1 MLSYCFCNNNSR
13 KVVVNRLVKL
23 RSYNFNGYCK
33 QTHERKKR
41 LHEHV
46 WTKHVNHKENILKS
60 DNIKDAHIYSLIH
73 KLNGSQFGKLIEN
86 YIIETYNYKKTNDHN
101 KGDCYKNGYN
111 YEIKTSLGG
120 KTGKKFN
127 YVQIRVS
134 HMISYYIL
142 MAYYLDCYNLNDE
155 GELYIFKVP
164 NHEIKKLILDY
175 GEYSHGSKKNNGEI
189 TLKSL
194 NSLDNR
200 FEYSLRPKYGD
211 KCWNE
216 LQLFKISESDL

>member
-1 MLSYCFCNNNSR
+1 
-13 KVVVNRLVKL
+13 
-23 RSYNFNGYCK
+23 
-33 QTHERKKR
+33 
-41 LHEHV
+41 
-46 WTKHVNHKENILKS
+46 
-60 DNIKDAHIYSLIH
+60 
-73 KLNGSQFGKLIEN
+73 
-86 YIIETYNYKKTNDHN
+86 
-101 KGDCYKNGYN
+101 
-111 YEIKTSLGG
+111 
-120 KTGKKFN
+120 
-127 YVQIRVS
+127 
-134 HMISYYIL
+134 

-216 LQLFKISESDL
+216 LLLFKINESDL